1 MKPVSK
7 SPYRQNYIQHQI
19 IKKKEIQPII
29 HNRNYSTARNIN
41 PSELNDQKY
50 TFNINQPNYNIPIN
64 QKISTKKIPIPGKK
78 IPILKRINKPISI
91 NQNTNFGNVH
101 NQNNFNVN
109 YNQNYPLNYIQNQP
123 IIQKEIQYFQN
134 PQNVTVP
141 EPIQQINNINIAKV
155 QPVFD
160 NNFNN
165 VNNGQLGQVNEPVS
179 PQIIVQEFQTIT
191 PRINPLDNNVQNN
204 ERIEE
209 IHPAILTTNK
219 NEQINFN
226 IINHFFLY
234 NKLFENKMKN

>member
-1 MKPVSK
+1 M
-7 SPYRQNYIQHQI
+7 Q
-19 IKKKEIQPII
+19 
-29 HNRNYSTARNIN
+29 
-41 PSELNDQKY
+41 
-50 TFNINQPNYNIPIN
+50 
-64 QKISTKKIPIPGKK
+64 
-78 IPILKRINKPISI
+78 KRINKPIFI

-101 NQNNFNVN
+101 NPNNFNEN

-141 EPIQQINNINIAKV
+141 EPIQQINNINVAKV

-179 PQIIVQEFQTIT
+179 PQIIVQEFQTIN
-191 PRINPLDNNVQNN
+191 PRINHLDKNVQNN

-209 IHPAILTTNK
+209 ISPGILTTNK
-219 NEQINFN
+219 NEQTNFN
-226 IINHFFLY
+226 IN
-234 NKLFENKMKN
+234 NNV